1 MVVNTQFYSKE
12 IYFIFLFF
20 ILFYLFLFYFIFFFS
35 FATDNKLNLER

>member
-20 ILFYLFLFYFIFFFS
+20 ILFYLFLFYFIFFS